1 MKTSNF
7 LFGICLFFSVLY
19 FSSCVNDEVL
29 IPENE
34 QAAFVQDSEVMQK
47 SIANLTIET
56 GMTLA
61 QMNAV
66 IAAAASGQTVYVQ
79 PGTYSITGKLTM
91 KNGITLRP
99 VSGTP
104 VFDARTYNTSQL
116 HEMAYTSD
124 ISNCKIIGIAFYNIR
139 YRVTDASNVIFNN
152 CTFDYGVRKAG
163 TDKAYLSDAYIH
175 FLRVNQGE
183 IKYCTF
189 SRRVNNSGRG
199 VYNTGS
205 TGIKITNNTFGNGG
219 TTGYFVTSINDN
231 STDSYISANT
241 VKRIASWVNAAE
253 TDHGIYTHSF
263 YNMQIVGN
271 NISGWPASEVGGS
284 VKARNGDGL
293 TISNNTFNNSGVM
306 LYTYTHATQEYL
318 KNVLVSGNTIN
329 LAGPPANNIYN
340 GIGYWR
346 NTTSGS
352 EYSIRIENNILP
364 NGTIKADFSSLVASD
379 FNANGGGVFNNDK
392 GAMYLKSGINNSG
405 NY

>member
-1 MKTSNF
+1 MNIPNF
-7 LFGICLFFSVLY
+7 LLMNCIFYSMLY
-19 FSSCVNDEVL
+19 FSSCVDAEV
-29 IPENE
+29 IIHENE
-34 QAAFVQDSEVMQK
+34 QAAFVQDTEVMQK

-66 IAAAASGQTVYVQ
+66 IAAASSGQTVYVE
-79 PGTYSITGKLTM
+79 PGTYNITGKLTM

-104 VFDARTYNTSQL
+104 VFDARTHNTLEL
-116 HEMAYTSD
+116 HQMAYTSD
-124 ISNCKIIGIAFYNIR
+124 ISNCRIIGIAFYNIR
-139 YRVTDASNVIFNN
+139 FRVTDAANVIFNN
-152 CTFDYGVRKAG
+152 CTFDYGKRKDG
-163 TDKAYLSDAYIH
+163 TDKKFLNDAYIH

-183 IKYCTF
+183 IKFCTF
-189 SRRVNNSGRG
+189 SWRVNNSGRG

-219 TTGYFVTSINDN
+219 ATGYFVTAINDN
-231 STDSYISANT
+231 STNSFISANT
-241 VKRIASWVNAAE
+241 IRRIASWVDDSQ

-263 YNMQIVGN
+263 NNMQIVGN
-271 NISGWPASEVGGS
+271 TISGWPANAAGGAI
-284 VKARNGDGL
+284 KARNGDKL

-306 LYTYTHATQEYL
+306 LYTYDHATQPFL
-318 KNVLVSGNTIN
+318 KNVVVSGNTIN
-329 LAGPPANNIYN
+329 LSGPAANNIYN

-352 EYSIRIENNILP
+352 EYSIRIANNILP
-364 NGTIKADFSSLVASD
+364 NGTIKADFATLVVSN
-379 FNANGGGVFNNDK
+379 FNANSGGVFSNDI

>member
-1 MKTSNF
+1 MRTSNF
-7 LFGICLFFSVLY
+7 LCKICFILSVFYFG
-19 FSSCVNDEVL
+19 SCVDDEVL
-29 IPENE
+29 SPANE
-34 QAAFVQDSEVMQK
+34 QSVIVQDSEVMLK

-66 IAAAASGQTVYVQ
+66 IAAASSGQTVYVQ
-79 PGTYSITGKLTM
+79 PGTYIITGKLTM

-104 VFDARTYNTSQL
+104 VFDATANTAQL
-116 HEMAYTSD
+116 LEMAYTSD
-124 ISNCKIIGIAFYNIR
+124 ISNCKIIGISYKNVR
-139 YRVTDASNVIFNN
+139 YKVTDASNVIFNN
-152 CTFDYGVRKAG
+152 CIFDYGVRLAG
-163 TDKAYLSDAYIH
+163 TDKTYLSDAYIH
-175 FLRVNQGE
+175 FIRVNQGE

-189 SRRVNNSGRG
+189 SRRVNKSGRG
-199 VYNTGS
+199 IYNTGS
-205 TGIKITNNTFGNGG
+205 TGIQITNNTFGNGG
-219 TTGYFVTSINDN
+219 TTGYFVTAINDN
-231 STDSYISANT
+231 STNSYISANT
-241 VKRIASWVNAAE
+241 IKRIASWVNAAQ

-271 NISGWPASEVGGS
+271 NISGWPASEVGGA

-306 LYTYTHATQEYL
+306 LYTYDHATQPYL
-318 KNVLVSGNTIN
+318 RNVIVSGNTIN
-329 LAGPPANNIYN
+329 LAGPAANNIYN

-352 EYSIRIENNILP
+352 EYSIRIVSNILP
-364 NGTIKADFSSLVASD
+364 KGTIKADFSSLVVSN
-379 FNANGGGVFNNDK
+379 FNANSGGVFSNDI

>member
-1 MKTSNF
+1 MKTSNYF
-7 LFGICLFFSVLY
+7 FCIVCVLFFLG
-19 FSSCVNDEVL
+19 FISCNEEADLVPGISQPEVSTDAPL
-29 IPENE
+29 
-34 QAAFVQDSEVMQK
+34 K

-66 IAAAASGQTVYVQ
+66 IAAASSGQTVYVQ
-79 PGTYSITGKLTM
+79 PGTYTITGKLTM

-104 VFDARTYNTSQL
+104 VFDATANTSQL
-116 HEMAYTSD
+116 LEMAYTSN
-124 ISNCKIIGIAFYNIR
+124 ISNCEIIGIAFYNIR
-139 YRVTDASNVIFNN
+139 YKVTDASNVIFNN

-163 TDKAYLSDAYIH
+163 TDKKYLSDAYIH

-189 SRRVNNSGRG
+189 SRRVNKSGRG
-199 VYNTGS
+199 IYNTGS
-205 TGIKITNNTFGNGG
+205 TGIQITNNTFGNGG
-219 TTGYFVTSINDN
+219 STGYFVTAINDN
-231 STDSYISANT
+231 STDTYISANT
-241 VKRIASWVNAAE
+241 IQRNVSWVNAAE

-306 LYTYTHATQEYL
+306 LYTYTHDTQEYL
-318 KNVLVSGNTIN
+318 MNVLVSGNTIN

>member
-1 MKTSNF
+1 MRTTKF
-7 LFGICLFFSVLY
+7 LCSICFILSVFYFG
-19 FSSCVNDEVL
+19 SCVDDDVL
-29 IPENE
+29 SPANE
-34 QAAFVQDSEVMQK
+34 QAELVQDSEVMQK

-66 IAAAASGQTVYVQ
+66 IAAANSGQTVYVQ
-79 PGTYSITGKLTM
+79 PGTYNITGKLTM

-104 VFDARTYNTSQL
+104 VFDATANTAQL
-116 HEMAYTSD
+116 LEMAYTSD
-124 ISNCKIIGIAFYNIR
+124 ISNCKIIGISYKNVR
-139 YRVTDASNVIFNN
+139 YKVTDASNVIFNN
-152 CTFDYGVRKAG
+152 CIFDYGVRKSG

-175 FLRVNQGE
+175 FIRVNQGE

-189 SRRVNNSGRG
+189 SRRVNKSGRG
-199 VYNTGS
+199 IYNTGS
-205 TGIKITNNTFGNGG
+205 TGIQITNNTFGNGG
-219 TTGYFVTSINDN
+219 TTGYFVTAINDN
-231 STDSYISANT
+231 STNSYISANT
-241 VKRIASWVNAAE
+241 IRRIASWVNVAE

-263 YNMQIVGN
+263 NNMQIVGN
-271 NISGWPASEVGGS
+271 NISGWPANEAGGA
-284 VKARNGDGL
+284 VKARNGDKL

-306 LYTYTHATQEYL
+306 LYTYSHATQPYL
-318 KNVLVSGNTIN
+318 RNVIVRDNTIN
-329 LAGPPANNIYN
+329 LSGPPANNIYN

-352 EYSIRIENNILP
+352 EYSIRIANNKLP
-364 NGTIKADFSSLVASD
+364 NGTIKADFSTLVVSN
-379 FNANGGGVFNNDK
+379 FNANSGGVFSNDI